1 MRGGSPAT
9 NFLTQLSSKLPVF
22 PWCFFVT
29 WSCSQWPKFRPAAC
43 CSVGAP
49 HACSPITAMS
59 TAAASC
65 LLADQS
71 ATRLCCC
78 CAFCGLLW
86 QRQRAHVFQ
95 LQSHDLLLCV
105 CFASLA
111 AAAAHVCCMLRSSML
126 LTAAQRRLMVTPIS
140 YLEGRTCSFPLT
152 LLLLLLWLHNQSCS
166 APRDMSIETFTSVY
180 LSRP

>member
-9 NFLTQLSSKLPVF
+9 IFLPLSPQNSRFSLVF
-22 PWCFFVT
+22 FRS
-29 WSCSQWPKFRPAAC
+29 WSCSQWPKFSALQPAAL
-43 CSVGAP
+43 AARRT
-49 HACSPITAMS
+49 HACSPITAMR

-140 YLEGRTCSFPLT
+140 YLEGRKCSFLLY
-152 LLLLLLWLHNQSCS
+152 LLLLFICLHNQSCS
-166 APRDMSIETFTSVY
+166 P
-180 LSRP
+180 P

>member
-1 MRGGSPAT
+1 M
-9 NFLTQLSSKLPVF
+9 
-22 PWCFFVT
+22 FFRS

-49 HACSPITAMS
+49 HACSPITAMR

-140 YLEGRTCSFPLT
+140 YLKGRKCSFPLT

-166 APRDMSIETFTSVY
+166 APRDMSIETF
-180 LSRP
+180 